1 MSRRTLR
8 LMTTSVAAVIFA
20 GSCLLSVSA
29 ADAAPLTKDQ
39 VYKEIS
45 AKLNRV
51 AKMLTDGTSAEAILR
66 FATTPDYLSDAQGL
80 KAPVKGKD
88 LIPAQEAEMKAI
100 KAPCSL
106 YIDDPAIY
114 GPIETS
120 GKLAATYVTLRCR
133 AAKAGA
139 PDFTTRSLFVW
150 RLTSDGWK
158 ISREMEVDGN

>member
-8 LMTTSVAAVIFA
+8 LTTTSLAAVIFV
-20 GSCLLSVSA
+20 GTCLPRISA
-29 ADAAPLTKDQ
+29 ADPAPLTRDQ

-45 AKLNRV
+45 AKLNKV

-66 FATTPDYLSDAQGL
+66 FATTPDYLSDGPGL

-88 LIPAQEAEMKAI
+88 LLPAQEAEMKAI
-100 KAPCSL
+100 RAPCSL
-106 YIDDPAIY
+106 YIDDPALY

-120 GKLAATYVTLRCR
+120 GKLAATYVTLRCP

-150 RLTSDGWK
+150 RLTSGGWK